1 MVQVNTS
8 GEQSKCGLL
17 PSETVAIVEHM
28 NAKCPSLE
36 FVDLMTIRS
45 FGYDLSQGP
54 NADFQV
60 LLSLQEELC
69 KKLNP
74 IKQVEL
80 SMGMSMDFQHAV
92 EAGSTSSAQ

>member
-1 MVQVNTS
+1 
-8 GEQSKCGLL
+8 
-17 PSETVAIVEHM
+17 M

-36 FVDLMTIRS
+36 FVELMTIRS

-74 IKQVEL
+74 TKQVEL